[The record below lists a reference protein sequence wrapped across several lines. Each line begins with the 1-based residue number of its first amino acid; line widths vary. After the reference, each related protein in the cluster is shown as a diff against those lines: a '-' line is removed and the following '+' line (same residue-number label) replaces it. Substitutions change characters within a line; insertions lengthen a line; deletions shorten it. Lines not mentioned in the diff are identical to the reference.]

1 MVLGTLII
9 AYFFESGV
17 PMKDVQERLG
27 HSDIQTTM
35 NIYTHVTENSRE
47 NSAKLF
53 FELCGVLKYLNTYLN
68 ILDNK
73 KNRHN
78 RNLVI
83 KAFLSCTIF
92 YF

>member
-1 MVLGTLII
+1 MGSKSFLFMVLGTLII

-27 HSDIQTTM
+27 HSDVQTTM

-53 FELCGVLKYLNTYLN
+53 ANYVGF
-68 ILDNK
+68 
-73 KNRHN
+73 
-78 RNLVI
+78 
-83 KAFLSCTIF
+83 
-92 YF
+92 

>member
-1 MVLGTLII
+1 
-9 AYFFESGV
+9 
-17 PMKDVQERLG
+17 MKDVQERLE
-27 HSDIQTTM
+27 HSDIQTTI

-73 KNRHN
+73 KKRHN

>member
-1 MVLGTLII
+1 MVLKSFLFMVLGTLII

-53 FELCGVLKYLNTYLN
+53 ANYVGF
-68 ILDNK
+68 
-73 KNRHN
+73 
-78 RNLVI
+78 
-83 KAFLSCTIF
+83 
-92 YF
+92 

>member
-1 MVLGTLII
+1 MSIHGFMHTHCSLH
-9 AYFFESGV
+9 FESGV

-53 FELCGVLKYLNTYLN
+53 ANYVGF
-68 ILDNK
+68 
-73 KNRHN
+73 
-78 RNLVI
+78 
-83 KAFLSCTIF
+83 
-92 YF
+92 

>member
-53 FELCGVLKYLNTYLN
+53 ANYVGF
-68 ILDNK
+68 
-73 KNRHN
+73 
-78 RNLVI
+78 
-83 KAFLSCTIF
+83 
-92 YF
+92 

>member
-1 MVLGTLII
+1 MYNIYSKKTIGPMSRFSINYFVLKMILKSFLFMVLGTLIV

-35 NIYTHVTENSRE
+35 NIYTHLTE

-53 FELCGVLKYLNTYLN
+53 ANYVGF
-68 ILDNK
+68 
-73 KNRHN
+73 
-78 RNLVI
+78 
-83 KAFLSCTIF
+83 
-92 YF
+92 

>member
-1 MVLGTLII
+1 MYNIYSKKTIGPMSRFSINYFVLKMILKSFLFMALGTLII

-35 NIYTHVTENSRE
+35 NIYTHLTENSRE

-53 FELCGVLKYLNTYLN
+53 ANYVGF
-68 ILDNK
+68 
-73 KNRHN
+73 
-78 RNLVI
+78 
-83 KAFLSCTIF
+83 
-92 YF
+92 

>member
-35 NIYTHVTENSRE
+35 NIYTHLTE

-73 KNRHN
+73 KDRHN